1 MPPVMYSHRLK
12 TVLQHSMRELGLTLS
27 MTDENSALSL
37 GENEAMIGETAALM
51 GINVQIEL
59 TDSGTF
65 VTFYS

>member
-1 MPPVMYSHRLK
+1 MYSHRLK

>member
-1 MPPVMYSHRLK
+1 
-12 TVLQHSMRELGLTLS
+12 MRELGLTLS